1 VRRWSLTRGVD
12 REVAGVEEATVLA
25 QVGLACVA
33 GPAMAVASLAA
44 RAHTA
49 AAAVGTAAG
58 QAGPLVEVGTTMA
71 AVHSW
76 ETAEREAVSPL
87 DPLAPQARLLLAAAQ
102 MLAAPPQASTHSP
115 NRATEAW
122 PSESRSASFTL
133 TSGGEGGIRTHEEL
147 APLTVFKC
155 ASGVDW
161 RGLVYLVSRSAT
173 LGLGGEHGTGVDS
186 HSLNP

>member
-1 VRRWSLTRGVD
+1 MRRWSLTRGVD
-12 REVAGVEEATVLA
+12 REVAAVEEATVLA

-49 AAAVGTAAG
+49 AAAVSTAAG
-58 QAGPLVEVGTTMA
+58 QADPLVEVGTTMA

-115 NRATEAW
+115 NRASEAW
-122 PSESRSASFTL
+122 PSKSRSASFTL
-133 TSGGEGGIRTHEEL
+133 ESGGEGGIRTHEEL
-147 APLTVFKC
+147 APLTVEVRVQRGQEWTRVSRFTLSH
-155 ASGVDW
+155 AQVRHRHGSGVDT
-161 RGLVYLVSRSAT
+161 RS
-173 LGLGGEHGTGVDS
+173 LS
-186 HSLNP
+186 P